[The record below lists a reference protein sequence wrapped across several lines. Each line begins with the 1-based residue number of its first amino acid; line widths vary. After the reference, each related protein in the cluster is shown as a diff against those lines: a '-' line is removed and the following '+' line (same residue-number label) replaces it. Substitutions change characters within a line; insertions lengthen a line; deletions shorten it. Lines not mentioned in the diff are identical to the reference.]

1 MSGVFDGAEARMGAF
16 APKECV
22 KGQPFGLA
30 KLTRLIASRYGV
42 SSLESLLSR
51 HLDLRRPLAAGAE
64 VL

>member
-1 MSGVFDGAEARMGAF
+1 MATPRNGNLPAGLAVAARAF
-16 APKECV
+16 P
-22 KGQPFGLA
+22 LA

-42 SSLESLLSR
+42 SSLEGLLSR